1 MFGEREPFEQ
11 EIKQLLEL
19 YTLDDLL
26 DELEITPEEMLTILL
41 VGGHVV
47 LPPWMED
54 TKDAE
59 TFED

>member
-1 MFGEREPFEQ
+1 MFGEREPFEL
-11 EIKQLLEL
+11 EIRQLLEL

-47 LPPWMED
+47 LPPWLEEPS
-54 TKDAE
+54 DAE
-59 TFED
+59 TNED